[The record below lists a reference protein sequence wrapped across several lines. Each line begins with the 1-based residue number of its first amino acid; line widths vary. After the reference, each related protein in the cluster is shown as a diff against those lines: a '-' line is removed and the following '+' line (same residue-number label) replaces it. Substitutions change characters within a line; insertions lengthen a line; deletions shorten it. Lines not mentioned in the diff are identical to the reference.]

1 VNEDVA
7 MSEPDAVL
15 RRGRVTVA
23 LLFLAYGVILGTWTA
38 RIPAIKHGL
47 GLGDGELS
55 VGLLAFAAGA
65 IVGMQASGRL
75 VDRYASGKVMVPAVF
90 ADAVLLN
97 LPAHAVGLVSLVGFL
112 FAFGAGHGML
122 NVAMNVNAVEVQRAY
137 GRPIITSFHALYS
150 VGGFVGAAVGGL
162 FAYAEIG
169 AAATF
174 LSVAAG
180 VVVVAVW
187 AARWALPA
195 DPAEAAPRPDR
206 GAGPVPGVLF
216 LGVLVF
222 CCLVGEG
229 AAADWSTVYLRDSL
243 GSNAGFAAAAY
254 AAFSIMMMAG
264 RLVGD
269 RLAAAIGPVR
279 LVRFCG
285 VLAGA
290 GLAAALL
297 VGHPAAGVAGFGLLG
312 AGLSCIAPQ
321 VFSAAGNRDP
331 ARAGQAIARVASLGF
346 LGFVVGPVVIG
357 GVAQI
362 VGLAVAL
369 AVPAVLALFVALAAP
384 ALSEVDEGA
393 AGDLADE
400 MDGLGPADGG
410 VFEGDEV

>member
-1 VNEDVA
+1 
-7 MSEPDAVL
+7 MSELGAVL
-15 RRGRVTVA
+15 RRGRVAVA
-23 LLFLAYGVILGTWTA
+23 LLFLVYGVILGTWTA
-38 RIPAIKHGL
+38 RIPAIKHAL
-47 GLGDGELS
+47 GLGDGQLS
-55 VGLLAFAAGA
+55 IGLLAFAAGA

-75 VDRYASGKVMVPAVF
+75 VDRYASVRVMVPAVF

-97 LPAHAVGLVSLVGFL
+97 LPAQAVGLMSLVAGL

-137 GRPIITSFHALYS
+137 GRPIITSFHAVYS
-150 VGGFVGAAVGGL
+150 VGGFLGAVVGGL

-174 LSVAAG
+174 LIVAAG

-187 AARWALPA
+187 AVRWALPA
-195 DPAEAAPRPDR
+195 GPTETGPRPDR

-290 GLAAALL
+290 GLAVALL
-297 VGHPAAGVAGFGLLG
+297 INHPAAGVAGFGLLG

-331 ARAGQAIARVASLGF
+331 ARAGHAIARVASLGF

-357 GVAQI
+357 GVAQL

-369 AVPAVLALFVALAAP
+369 AVPAVLVLFVALAAP
-384 ALSEVDEGA
+384 ALSE
-393 AGDLADE
+393 AGDLTDE
-400 MDGLGPADGG
+400 LDGLGSA
-410 VFEGDEV
+410 

>member
-1 VNEDVA
+1 MGEL
-7 MSEPDAVL
+7 SAVL
-15 RRGRVTVA
+15 RRGRVAVA
-23 LLFLAYGVILGTWTA
+23 LLFLVYGVILGTWTA
-38 RIPAIKHGL
+38 RIPAIKRAL
-47 GLGDGELS
+47 GLGDGALS
-55 VGLLAFAAGA
+55 IGLLAFAAGA
-65 IVGMQASGRL
+65 IVGMQMSGRL
-75 VDRYASGKVMVPAVF
+75 VDRYASVRVMVPAVF
-90 ADAVLLN
+90 VDAVLLN
-97 LPAHAVGLVSLVGFL
+97 LPAYAVGLVSLVAGL
-112 FAFGAGHGML
+112 FAFGAAHGML

-137 GRPIITSFHALYS
+137 GRPIITSFHAVYS

-174 LSVAAG
+174 LSVAGG

-187 AARWALPA
+187 AARWALA
-195 DPAEAAPRPDR
+195 GPAEGAARPER

-229 AAADWSTVYLRDSL
+229 AAADWSTVYLRDTL

-297 VGHPAAGVAGFGLLG
+297 INHPAAGVAGFGLLG

-357 GVAQI
+357 AVAQL
-362 VGLAVAL
+362 VGLAVGL
-369 AVPAVLALFVALAAP
+369 AIPAVLALFVALAAP

-400 MDGLGPADGG
+400 MGGLGPADRG
-410 VFEGDEV
+410 VVEGDEV

>member
-1 VNEDVA
+1 
-7 MSEPDAVL
+7 MSELGAVL
-15 RRGRVTVA
+15 RRGRVAVA
-23 LLFLAYGVILGTWTA
+23 LLFLVYGVILGTWTA
-38 RIPAIKHGL
+38 RIPAIKHAL
-47 GLGDGELS
+47 RLGDGALS
-55 VGLLAFAAGA
+55 IGLLAFAAGA

-75 VDRYASGKVMVPAVF
+75 VDRYTSGKVMVPAVF

-97 LPAHAVGLVSLVGFL
+97 LPAHAVGLVSLVAGL

-137 GRPIITSFHALYS
+137 GRPIITSFHAVYS
-150 VGGFVGAAVGGL
+150 VGGFLGAALGGL

-180 VVVVAVW
+180 VIAVAIW
-187 AARWALPA
+187 AARWTLPP
-195 DPAEAAPRPDR
+195 DPTEVTARPDR

-229 AAADWSTVYLRDSL
+229 AAADWSTVYLRDTL

-297 VGHPAAGVAGFGLLG
+297 INHPVAGVAGFGLLG

-357 GVAQI
+357 GIAQLA
-362 VGLAVAL
+362 GLAFAL
-369 AVPAVLALFVALAAP
+369 SVPAVLALFVALAAP
-384 ALSEVDEGA
+384 ALSEVDERAPGEL
-393 AGDLADE
+393 AGE
-400 MDGLGPADGG
+400 VGGLGPADRG
-410 VFEGDEV
+410 VVEGDEI

>member
-1 VNEDVA
+1 MSDVG
-7 MSEPDAVL
+7 AVL
-15 RRGRVTVA
+15 RQGRVAVA
-23 LLFLAYGVILGTWTA
+23 LLFLLYGVILGTWTA

-47 GLGDGELS
+47 GLGDGALS
-55 VGLLAFAAGA
+55 IGLLAFAAGA
-65 IVGMQASGRL
+65 IAGMQASGRL

-137 GRPIITSFHALYS
+137 GRPIITSFHAVYS
-150 VGGFVGAAVGGL
+150 VGGFLGAAIGGL

-187 AARWALPA
+187 AARWALPSG
-195 DPAEAAPRPDR
+195 PAEAAPRPDR
-206 GAGPVPGVLF
+206 GAGPVPGVIF

-269 RLAAAIGPVR
+269 RLAAALGPVR
-279 LVRFCG
+279 LVRGSG

-290 GLAAALL
+290 GLAGALV

-357 GVAQI
+357 GIAQL

-384 ALSEVDEGA
+384 ALSEVDEHA
-393 AGDLADE
+393 AGDLAEE
-400 MDGLGPADGG
+400 MDGLGPADRG
-410 VFEGDEV
+410 VVEGDEV